1 MKALR
6 SVLLAV
12 TIVAV
17 AGSVTFAE
25 NDLLSPELVK
35 AMVQAK
41 KVYLITGHVRYHK
54 TKAFVKTELVDS
66 TPFEEPCRKELQ
78 KWGRFTLVSDVKDA
92 DLIVRAYMT
101 GSSQVVPVMS
111 AQVSGSV
118 DIGQRFIVLDV
129 VQPSSKKIL
138 WIASKN
144 SGTSWS
150 YNTAVG
156 GLVKKLREYIEEQE
170 KSSKVSSAV
179 PAASANTVPA
189 APAEQQVNQSKNIYF

>member
-6 SVLLAV
+6 SVLLLSMILA
-12 TIVAV
+12 A
-17 AGSVTFAE
+17 ACGMAFSE

-41 KVYLITGHVRYHK
+41 KVYLVTGHVRYHK
-54 TKAFVKTELVDS
+54 TKAFVKTEVVDS
-66 TPFEEPCRKELQ
+66 TPFEEPCRKELE

-92 DLIVRAYMT
+92 DLVVRAYMT
-101 GSSQVVPVMS
+101 GSSQVVPVVS
-111 AQVSGSV
+111 AQVNGSV

-144 SGTSWS
+144 SGLSWS
-150 YNTAVG
+150 TNTAVG

-170 KSSKVSSAV
+170 KSSGVSSAV
-179 PAASANTVPA
+179 PAASANAIPA
-189 APAEQQVNQSKNIYF
+189 AQQQ